1 MAKENASNVN
11 DFPLEKAVKMVITGL
26 KKTKQIHEKDL
37 KARLL
42 LPYGLNDAETAKLV
56 EEFADNGISIV
67 DDQGE
72 PSALALKAEEEAEKK
87 EQKELVASSDK
98 KQKELVASSDND
110 RVYDSVRM
118 YLKEI
123 GKVPLLSRDEEVE
136 VAKRIENGDESAK
149 DELAAAN
156 LRLVVSIAKRYAK
169 HNGKMGILDLIQEG
183 NIGLMKAVDKF
194 DYSKGFKFS
203 TYATWW
209 IRQAI
214 TRALAD
220 QDRMIRIPVHVVESI
235 NKMNRIQRILQQD
248 LDRDAKPEELAAEM
262 NEPLQKVQEII
273 TVAKNQ
279 ETDSLDKPVGEE
291 GDSQLGD
298 LLEDNKATN
307 PEEYTAFEM
316 LKDQLSSMMGEFLT
330 DREAKVLKLR
340 FGLEN
345 DEPHTLEEVGRSLG
359 VTRERVRQ
367 IEAKAVKKLKHH
379 SDLLQDYFSA
389 E

>member
-26 KKTKQIHEKDL
+26 KKTKQIREKDL

-87 EQKELVASSDK
+87 E
-98 KQKELVASSDND
+98 QKELVASSDND

-235 NKMNRIQRILQQD
+235 NKMNRIQRTLQQD
-248 LDRDAKPEELAAEM
+248 LDRNAKPEELAAEM

-279 ETDSLDKPVGEE
+279 ETDSLDKSVGEE

-298 LLEDNKATN
+298 LLEDNKAIN

-367 IEAKAVKKLKHH
+367 IEDKAVKKLKQH

>member
-26 KKTKQIHEKDL
+26 KKTKQIREKDL

-87 EQKELVASSDK
+87 EQKELVASSD
-98 KQKELVASSDND
+98 ND

-136 VAKRIENGDESAK
+136 VAKRIKNGDESAK

-194 DYSKGFKFS
+194 DYSKGFRFS

-235 NKMNRIQRILQQD
+235 NKMNRIQRTLQQD

-298 LLEDNKATN
+298 LLEDNKAIN

-345 DEPHTLEEVGRSLG
+345 DEPHTLEEVGRSLD

>member
-26 KKTKQIHEKDL
+26 KKTKQISEKDL

-42 LPYGLNDAETAKLV
+42 VPYGLNDAETAKLV

-87 EQKELVASSDK
+87 E
-98 KQKELVASSDND
+98 QKELVASSDND

-235 NKMNRIQRILQQD
+235 NKMNRIQRTLQQD

-262 NEPLQKVQEII
+262 NETLQKVEEII

-298 LLEDNKATN
+298 LLEDNKAIN

>member
-26 KKTKQIHEKDL
+26 KKTKQIREKDL

-56 EEFADNGISIV
+56 EEFVDNGISIV

-87 EQKELVASSDK
+87 E
-98 KQKELVASSDND
+98 QKELVASSDND

-235 NKMNRIQRILQQD
+235 NKMNRIQRTLQQD

-298 LLEDNKATN
+298 LLEDNKAIN
-307 PEEYTAFEM
+307 PEEYTASEM

>member
-26 KKTKQIHEKDL
+26 KKTKQIREKDL

-87 EQKELVASSDK
+87 EQKELVASSD
-98 KQKELVASSDND
+98 ND
-110 RVYDSVRM
+110 QVYDSVRM

-123 GKVPLLSRDEEVE
+123 GRVPLLSRDEEVE

>member
-26 KKTKQIHEKDL
+26 KKTKRISEKDL
-37 KARLL
+37 QARLL
-42 LPYGLNDAETAKLV
+42 VPYGLNDVETAKLV

-87 EQKELVASSDK
+87 E
-98 KQKELVASSDND
+98 QKELVASSDND

-235 NKMNRIQRILQQD
+235 NKMNRIQRTLQQD

-298 LLEDNKATN
+298 LLEDNKAIN

-316 LKDQLSSMMGEFLT
+316 LKDQLSGMMGEFLT

>member
-26 KKTKQIHEKDL
+26 KKTKQIREKDL

-72 PSALALKAEEEAEKK
+72 PSALALKAEEAEKK
-87 EQKELVASSDK
+87 E
-98 KQKELVASSDND
+98 QKELVASSDND

-235 NKMNRIQRILQQD
+235 NKMNRIQRTLQQD

-298 LLEDNKATN
+298 LLEDNKAIN

>member
-26 KKTKQIHEKDL
+26 KKTKQIREKDL

-87 EQKELVASSDK
+87 EK
-98 KQKELVASSDND
+98 KELVASSDND

-235 NKMNRIQRILQQD
+235 NKMNRIQRTLQQD

-298 LLEDNKATN
+298 LLEDNKAIN

-316 LKDQLSSMMGEFLT
+316 LKDQLSGMMGEFLT

>member
-26 KKTKQIHEKDL
+26 KKTKQIREKDL

-87 EQKELVASSDK
+87 EQKELVASSD
-98 KQKELVASSDND
+98 ND
-110 RVYDSVRM
+110 QVYDSVRM

-298 LLEDNKATN
+298 LLEDNRAIN

>member
-26 KKTKQIHEKDL
+26 KKTKQIREKDL

-72 PSALALKAEEEAEKK
+72 PSALALKAEEEAEKI
-87 EQKELVASSDK
+87 EQKELA
-98 KQKELVASSDND
+98 ASSDND
-110 RVYDSVRM
+110 QVYDSVRM

-136 VAKRIENGDESAK
+136 VAKRIKNGDESAK
-149 DELAAAN
+149 EELAAAN

-235 NKMNRIQRILQQD
+235 NKMNRIQRTLQQD
-248 LDRDAKPEELAAEM
+248 LDRNARPEELAAEM

-279 ETDSLDKPVGEE
+279 ETDSLDKSVGEE

-298 LLEDNKATN
+298 LLEDNKAIN

-316 LKDQLSSMMGEFLT
+316 LKDQLSGMMGEFLT

-345 DEPHTLEEVGRSLG
+345 YEPHTLEEVGRSLG

-367 IEAKAVKKLKHH
+367 IEDKAVKKLKQH

>member
-26 KKTKQIHEKDL
+26 KKTKQIREKDL

-87 EQKELVASSDK
+87 EQKELVASSD
-98 KQKELVASSDND
+98 ND
-110 RVYDSVRM
+110 LVYDSVRM

-136 VAKRIENGDESAK
+136 VAKRIKNGDESAK

-235 NKMNRIQRILQQD
+235 NKMNRIQRTLQQD
-248 LDRDAKPEELAAEM
+248 LDREAKPEELAAEM

-298 LLEDNKATN
+298 LLEDNKAIN
-307 PEEYTAFEM
+307 PEEYTASEM

-367 IEAKAVKKLKHH
+367 IEAKAVKKLKQH

>member
-26 KKTKQIHEKDL
+26 KKTKQIREKDL

-87 EQKELVASSDK
+87 ES
-98 KQKELVASSDND
+98 KELVASSDND

-149 DELAAAN
+149 EELAAAN

-235 NKMNRIQRILQQD
+235 NKMNRIQRTLQQD

-298 LLEDNKATN
+298 LLEDNKAIN

>member
-26 KKTKQIHEKDL
+26 KKTKQIREKDL

-87 EQKELVASSDK
+87 E
-98 KQKELVASSDND
+98 QKELVASSDND

-367 IEAKAVKKLKHH
+367 IEDKAVKKLKHH

>member
-26 KKTKQIHEKDL
+26 KKTKQIREKDL

-87 EQKELVASSDK
+87 EQKELVASSD
-98 KQKELVASSDND
+98 ND

-123 GKVPLLSRDEEVE
+123 GKVPLLSRDEEIE

-235 NKMNRIQRILQQD
+235 NKMNRIQRTLQQD

-298 LLEDNKATN
+298 LLEDNKAIN

>member
-26 KKTKQIHEKDL
+26 KKTKQIREKDL
-37 KARLL
+37 KAQLL

-87 EQKELVASSDK
+87 EQKELVASSD
-98 KQKELVASSDND
+98 ND
-110 RVYDSVRM
+110 LVYDSVRM

-220 QDRMIRIPVHVVESI
+220 QDRMIRIPVHVVESM
-235 NKMNRIQRILQQD
+235 NKMNRIQRTLQQD

-298 LLEDNKATN
+298 LLEDNKAIN
-307 PEEYTAFEM
+307 PEEYTASEM

-345 DEPHTLEEVGRSLG
+345 DGPHTLEEVGRSLG

-367 IEAKAVKKLKHH
+367 IEAKAVKKLKQH

>member
-26 KKTKQIHEKDL
+26 KKTKQIREKDL

-87 EQKELVASSDK
+87 E
-98 KQKELVASSDND
+98 QKELVASSDND

-235 NKMNRIQRILQQD
+235 NKMNRIQRTLQQD
-248 LDRDAKPEELAAEM
+248 LNRDAKPEELAAEM

-298 LLEDNKATN
+298 LLEDNKAIN

>member
-11 DFPLEKAVKMVITGL
+11 DFPLEKAVKMVIAGL
-26 KKTKQIHEKDL
+26 SKTKQISEKDL

-42 LPYGLNDAETAKLV
+42 VPYQLNQEDTAKLV
-56 EEFADNGISIV
+56 EQFADSGISIV

-72 PSALALKAEEEAEKK
+72 PSSLALKIQEEAEKEEK
-87 EQKELVASSDK
+87 KELINSSD
-98 KQKELVASSDND
+98 SD

-136 VAKRIENGDESAK
+136 VAKRIEAGDESAK

-235 NKMNRIQRILQQD
+235 NKMNRIQRVLQQD

-262 NEPLQKVQEII
+262 DEPLQKVQEIL

-298 LLEDNKATN
+298 LLEDNKAVN

-316 LKDQLSSMMGEFLT
+316 LKDQLSGMMDDFLT
-330 DREAKVLKLR
+330 EREAKVLTLR
-340 FGLEN
+340 FGLGD
-345 DEPHTLEEVGRSLG
+345 DEPHTLEEVGRELG

-379 SDLLQDYFSA
+379 SDMLQDYFSA

>member
-26 KKTKQIHEKDL
+26 KKTKQIREKDL

-87 EQKELVASSDK
+87 EQKELVASSD
-98 KQKELVASSDND
+98 ND

-136 VAKRIENGDESAK
+136 VAKRIKNGDESAK

-298 LLEDNKATN
+298 LLEDNRATN

>member
-26 KKTKQIHEKDL
+26 KKTKQIRENDL

-87 EQKELVASSDK
+87 E
-98 KQKELVASSDND
+98 QKELVASSDND

-235 NKMNRIQRILQQD
+235 NKMNRIQRTLQQD

-298 LLEDNKATN
+298 LLEDNKAIN
-307 PEEYTAFEM
+307 PEEYTASEM

>member
-26 KKTKQIHEKDL
+26 KKTKQIREKDL
-37 KARLL
+37 KAQLL

-87 EQKELVASSDK
+87 EQKELVASSD
-98 KQKELVASSDND
+98 ND
-110 RVYDSVRM
+110 LVYDSVRM

-235 NKMNRIQRILQQD
+235 NKMNRIQRTLQQD
-248 LDRDAKPEELAAEM
+248 LDREAKPEELAAEM

-298 LLEDNKATN
+298 LLEDNKAIN
-307 PEEYTAFEM
+307 PEEYTASEM

-345 DEPHTLEEVGRSLG
+345 DEPHTLEEVGHSLG

-367 IEAKAVKKLKHH
+367 IEAKAVKKLKQH

>member
-11 DFPLEKAVKMVITGL
+11 DFPLEKAVKIVITGL
-26 KKTKQIHEKDL
+26 KKTKQIREKDL

-87 EQKELVASSDK
+87 E
-98 KQKELVASSDND
+98 QKELVASSDND

-298 LLEDNKATN
+298 LLEDNKAIN
-307 PEEYTAFEM
+307 PEEYTASEM

>member
-26 KKTKQIHEKDL
+26 KKTKQIREKDL

-87 EQKELVASSDK
+87 EQKELVASSD
-98 KQKELVASSDND
+98 ND
-110 RVYDSVRM
+110 QVYDSVRM

-298 LLEDNKATN
+298 LLEDNKAIN

>member
-26 KKTKQIHEKDL
+26 KKTKQIREKDL

-87 EQKELVASSDK
+87 EQKELVASSD
-98 KQKELVASSDND
+98 ND
-110 RVYDSVRM
+110 QVYDSVRM

-235 NKMNRIQRILQQD
+235 NKMNRIQRTLQQD

-298 LLEDNKATN
+298 LLEDNRATN

>member
-26 KKTKQIHEKDL
+26 KKTKQIREKDL

-87 EQKELVASSDK
+87 E
-98 KQKELVASSDND
+98 QKELVASSDND

-298 LLEDNKATN
+298 LLEDNKAIN
-307 PEEYTAFEM
+307 PEEYTASEM

-367 IEAKAVKKLKHH
+367 IEAKAVKKLKQH

>member
-26 KKTKQIHEKDL
+26 KKTKHIREKDL

-87 EQKELVASSDK
+87 EQKELVASSD
-98 KQKELVASSDND
+98 ND
-110 RVYDSVRM
+110 LVYDSVRM

-235 NKMNRIQRILQQD
+235 NKMNRIQRTLQQD
-248 LDRDAKPEELAAEM
+248 LDREAKPEELAAEM

-298 LLEDNKATN
+298 LLEDNKAIN
-307 PEEYTAFEM
+307 PEEYTASEM

-345 DEPHTLEEVGRSLG
+345 DEPHTLEEVGHSLG

-367 IEAKAVKKLKHH
+367 IEAKAVKKLKQH

>member
-26 KKTKQIHEKDL
+26 KKTKQIREKDL

-87 EQKELVASSDK
+87 E
-98 KQKELVASSDND
+98 QKELVASSDND

-345 DEPHTLEEVGRSLG
+345 DEPHTLEEVGHSLG

>member
-26 KKTKQIHEKDL
+26 KKTKQISEKDL

-42 LPYGLNDAETAKLV
+42 VPYGLNDAETAKLV

-87 EQKELVASSDK
+87 E
-98 KQKELVASSDND
+98 QKELVASSDND

-235 NKMNRIQRILQQD
+235 NKMNRIQRTLQQD

-262 NEPLQKVQEII
+262 NEPLQKVEEII

-298 LLEDNKATN
+298 LLEDNKAIN

-316 LKDQLSSMMGEFLT
+316 LKDQLSGMMGEFLT

-345 DEPHTLEEVGRSLG
+345 DEPHTLEEVGSSLG

>member
-11 DFPLEKAVKMVITGL
+11 DFPLEKAIKMVITGL
-26 KKTKQIHEKDL
+26 KKTKQISEKDL

-87 EQKELVASSDK
+87 E
-98 KQKELVASSDND
+98 QKELVASSDND

-235 NKMNRIQRILQQD
+235 NKMNRIQRTLQQD

-298 LLEDNKATN
+298 LLEDNKAVN

-316 LKDQLSSMMGEFLT
+316 LKDQLSGMMGEFLT

>member
-1 MAKENASNVN
+1 
-11 DFPLEKAVKMVITGL
+11 MVITGL
-26 KKTKQIHEKDL
+26 KKTKQIREKDL

-87 EQKELVASSDK
+87 E
-98 KQKELVASSDND
+98 QKELVASSDND

>member
-1 MAKENASNVN
+1 MNKAFALPVIHSGNGSLEQYIHTVN
-11 DFPLEKAVKMVITGL
+11 
-26 KKTKQIHEKDL
+26 
-37 KARLL
+37 
-42 LPYGLNDAETAKLV
+42 
-56 EEFADNGISIV
+56 SI
-67 DDQGE
+67 
-72 PSALALKAEEEAEKK
+72 PMLTAEEETQLAERQ
-87 EQKELVASSDK
+87 QKGDLNAA
-98 KQKELVASSDND
+98 KQLILSHL
-110 RVYDSVRM
+110 RV
-118 YLKEI
+118 
-123 GKVPLLSRDEEVE
+123 
-136 VAKRIENGDESAK
+136 
-149 DELAAAN
+149 
-156 LRLVVSIAKRYAK
+156 VVSIARGYDGYGLNQA
-169 HNGKMGILDLIQEG
+169 DLIQEG

-235 NKMNRIQRILQQD
+235 NKMNRIQRTLQQD
-248 LDRDAKPEELAAEM
+248 LDRNAKPEELAAEM

-279 ETDSLDKPVGEE
+279 ETDSLDKSVGEE

-298 LLEDNKATN
+298 LLEDNKAIN

-316 LKDQLSSMMGEFLT
+316 LKDQLSGMMGEFLT

-345 DEPHTLEEVGRSLG
+345 YEPHTLEEVGRSLG

-367 IEAKAVKKLKHH
+367 IEDKAVKKLKQH

>member
-26 KKTKQIHEKDL
+26 KKTKQIREKDL

-87 EQKELVASSDK
+87 EQKELAASN
-98 KQKELVASSDND
+98 DND
-110 RVYDSVRM
+110 QVYDSVRM

-136 VAKRIENGDESAK
+136 VAKRIKNGDESAK

-235 NKMNRIQRILQQD
+235 NKMNRIQRTLQQD
-248 LDRDAKPEELAAEM
+248 LDRNARPEELAAEM

-279 ETDSLDKPVGEE
+279 ETDSLDKSVGEE

-298 LLEDNKATN
+298 LLEDNKAIN

-316 LKDQLSSMMGEFLT
+316 LKDQLSGMMGEFLT

-345 DEPHTLEEVGRSLG
+345 YEPHTLEEVGRSLG

-367 IEAKAVKKLKHH
+367 IEDKAVKKLKQH

>member
-26 KKTKQIHEKDL
+26 KKTKQIREKDL

-87 EQKELVASSDK
+87 ES
-98 KQKELVASSDND
+98 KELVASSDND
-110 RVYDSVRM
+110 QVYDSVRM

-298 LLEDNKATN
+298 LLEDNKAIN